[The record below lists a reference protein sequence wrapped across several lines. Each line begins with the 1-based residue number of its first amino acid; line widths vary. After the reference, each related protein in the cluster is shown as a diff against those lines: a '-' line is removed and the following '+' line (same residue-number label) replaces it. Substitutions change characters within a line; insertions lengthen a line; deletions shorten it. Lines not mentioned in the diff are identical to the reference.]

1 MIISHEYKLVFI
13 HIGKNAGTF
22 VTELILNIDPTAEN
36 IYTNNNGHQTFAHI
50 QQMNIYSIIKDYTF
64 FVIIRNPID
73 AFISWYNFT
82 KLIPS
87 YSSSSIQEFITQ
99 GNIPNQLEYITDI
112 NGDINYNIKFI
123 NFNNLQIELTQL
135 FSRLEINT
143 ELINKYNYMYDTKIN
158 KSIQYY
164 TKNNL
169 TFNDLKLLLDNKIF
183 AENLYFYNIIF

>member
-1 MIISHEYKLVFI
+1 MIISHEYKFVFI

-22 VTELILNIDPTAEN
+22 VTELILNIDPNAEN
-36 IYTNNNGHQTFAHI
+36 ILTNNVGHQSYKFI
-50 QQMNIYSIIKDYTF
+50 QTMDIYSKIKNYTF

-87 YSSSSIQEFITQ
+87 YSSSSIQEFITPD
-99 GNIPNQLEYITDI
+99 NIPNQLEYITDI
-112 NGDINYNIKFI
+112 NDDINYNIKFI
-123 NFNNLQIELTQL
+123 NFNNLQLELTEL

-158 KSIQYY
+158 ESIQYY